1 MTRASTRLRRW
12 ILAAG
17 MALAL
22 TACGGGGGGSPAPDA
37 SAGDPPAV
45 AADARNGTYTMVAAN
60 AREYALTV
68 DFDARAFSVSGNGVN
83 QTGTFTVSG
92 DEYSFVPGDAPGATS
107 VNTTRFRYVNDTLAG
122 VYATPDDVQP
132 FIAPRVFATTVADA
146 VGTYD
151 LVSRTVDATGAAP
164 DDRIVQG
171 RITADGHLE
180 TCEAID
186 RIWTIATCPAVSV
199 VSGTLTVAGETFTAT
214 TPQGSYAF
222 HVARVGDDRILLRAS
237 PSGPTTRRFTVGM
250 PEKGSFAPGT
260 FVGGTSEGDWGELTF
275 DAKSI
280 SLTATASTGAATA
293 MTGTVY
299 PAASIQQ
306 LAAVQTADSGNFFI
320 SRSTDLGVLFAARGN
335 ALRPG
340 FVTIGVRQ

>member
-1 MTRASTRLRRW
+1 ML
-12 ILAAG
+12 
-17 MALAL
+17 LAL
-22 TACGGGGGGSPAPDA
+22 VVVVSA
-37 SAGDPPAV
+37 SAARGGAELSVSLPLGPYYRPGKYVPVRV
-45 AADARNGTYTMVAAN
+45 AASLPEAG
-60 AREYALTV
+60 EY
-68 DFDARAFSVSGNGVN
+68 
-83 QTGTFTVSG
+83 
-92 DEYSFVPGDAPGATS
+92 
-107 VNTTRFRYVNDTLAG
+107 
-122 VYATPDDVQP
+122 
-132 FIAPRVFATTVADA
+132 
-146 VGTYD
+146 
-151 LVSRTVDATGAAP
+151 
-164 DDRIVQG
+164 
-171 RITADGHLE
+171 
-180 TCEAID
+180 
-186 RIWTIATCPAVSV
+186 
-199 VSGTLTVAGETFTAT
+199 TLTVAGETFTAT

-299 PAASIQQ
+299 PAAYIQQ